1 MAEELCVVKYGV
13 FPTAQ
18 KCFFK
23 IYVTENHVMLYCPK
37 IAADTLVVIIR
48 PYRVVDWFPTIDT
61 ILNMLAVN
69 VKSLFIASRAHI
81 AVQSR

>member
-48 PYRVVDWFPTIDT
+48 PYRVVD
-61 ILNMLAVN
+61 
-69 VKSLFIASRAHI
+69 
-81 AVQSR
+81 